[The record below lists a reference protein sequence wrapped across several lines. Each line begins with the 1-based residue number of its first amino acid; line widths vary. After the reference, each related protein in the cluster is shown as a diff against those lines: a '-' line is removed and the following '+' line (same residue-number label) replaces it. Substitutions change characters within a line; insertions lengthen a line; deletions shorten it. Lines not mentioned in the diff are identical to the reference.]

1 MTDKKDGRST
11 NSNKAIQEKKEY
23 WDNQMLEIKRLVTMN
38 GFRMKDLA
46 KHFDCTAS
54 SIATVLH
61 RRGISLVGLRHNFAK
76 EQGK

>member
-1 MTDKKDGRST
+1 MTGKKDGRSK

-23 WDNQMLEIKRLVTMN
+23 WYSQMPEIKRLVTMN

-46 KHFDCTAS
+46 KRFDCTAS

-61 RRGISLVGLRHNFAK
+61 RRGISLVGLRYNFAK
-76 EQGK
+76 EQDK